1 MLVPS
6 QCVGS
11 ACEGGGYEVYHRARK
26 RGKKICFR
34 SNYRAVNLL
43 ESFLFDLG
51 SRHRLA
57 FAADGKMLLR
67 VLFFCAAARRTKRI
81 YLLAVLADVR
91 VDLIERAEHVE
102 LRRVQPGL
110 FGQVSVHV
118 LVADRRQPVNVSVV
132 PAGTTRGQTLATQQ
146 SNCEQTHL
154 LKRSCKGTQRW
165 EFCPCST
172 CKVKEGSNFS

>member
-1 MLVPS
+1 MWDRPAKVEATR
-6 QCVGS
+6 CTT
-11 ACEGGGYEVYHRARK
+11 AHRALK
-26 RGKKICFR
+26 RGKKICFL

-43 ESFLFDLG
+43 ESFLFDLC
-51 SRHRLA
+51 SRHRLT
-57 FAADGKMLLR
+57 FAADGKMLLC
-67 VLFFCAAARRTKRI
+67 VLTLFGALHLCAAARRTKRI

-91 VDLIERAEHVE
+91 VDLVERAEHVE

-132 PAGTTRGQTLATQQ
+132 PAGTTRGQKLGTQQ
-146 SNCEQTHL
+146 SDCEQTHL
-154 LKRSCKGTQRW
+154 LKRSYKGTQRW

-172 CKVKEGSNFS
+172 CEEKEGS